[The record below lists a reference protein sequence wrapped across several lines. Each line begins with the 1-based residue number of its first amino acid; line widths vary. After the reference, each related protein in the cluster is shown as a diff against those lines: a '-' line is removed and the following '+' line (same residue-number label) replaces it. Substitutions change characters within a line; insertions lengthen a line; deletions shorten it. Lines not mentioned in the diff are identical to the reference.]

1 MATYKAIKGLKI
13 QTFSGDHPNAAA
25 GDVWYNSTLGKL
37 RVHKVGAGAWS
48 SGANYPA
55 ARKMKTSFGTKSACI
70 YVGGTFPPDSTD
82 TNECFEYNGT
92 AWSEGAEFP
101 ADVE

>member
-55 ARKMKTSFGTKSACI
+55 ARKMKTSFFGKLQIYTVFSMFFELFLMTLKGYAFLDLTKRFLA
-70 YVGGTFPPDSTD
+70 
-82 TNECFEYNGT
+82 
-92 AWSEGAEFP
+92 
-101 ADVE
+101 